1 VVGEIPVLDQT
12 LYVNPTY
19 YNNYQYDANLVAT
32 DSTAVAPDVTLILE
46 QIEYNTTVPGE
57 EVLVPWEIGRYITPY
72 GNGLSLGDDG
82 WTWIFDVTDFQHLF
96 QGDDVHIQAGNFQ
109 ELLDMKVVFKVGT
122 PSRELLGIQNLY
134 SGNYSLNTFDDVV
147 VNTTVPL
154 NPEAE
159 MFSVKSTLSGHGFG
173 NGNNCGEFCNNTHKV
188 L

>member
-1 VVGEIPVLDQT
+1 MVEKYVQEVVGEIPVLDQT

-109 ELLDMKVVFKVGT
+109 ELLDMKVVF
-122 PSRELLGIQNLY
+122 Q
-134 SGNYSLNTFDDVV
+134 
-147 VNTTVPL
+147 
-154 NPEAE
+154 
-159 MFSVKSTLSGHGFG
+159 SGHP
-173 NGNNCGEFCNNTHKV
+173 T
-188 L
+188 